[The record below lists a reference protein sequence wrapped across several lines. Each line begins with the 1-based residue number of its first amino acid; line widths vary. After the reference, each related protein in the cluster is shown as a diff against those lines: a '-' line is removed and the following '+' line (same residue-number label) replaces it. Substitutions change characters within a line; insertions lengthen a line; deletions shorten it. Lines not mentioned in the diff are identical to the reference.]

1 MIGSSR
7 KVICFLLTCTLLA
20 GTGCSGYKELVVG
33 DVKAVRFSTFEKGKL
48 GLEVDIP
55 VENPS
60 KMNFKISDVDIL
72 ILLNE
77 MPIGNITN
85 IQKVLIEKKS
95 DRVYT
100 FPLDVNISGLSGGS
114 KILLSIVGKG
124 SADIE
129 AKGYLK
135 VRSFVVGTKIPIQ
148 SKENLNLY

>member
-1 MIGSSR
+1 MMAKSKTIVLFLFISTLLIGS
-7 KVICFLLTCTLLA
+7 A
-20 GTGCSGYKELVVG
+20 CSGYKDLVVG
-33 DVKAVRFSTFEKGKL
+33 DVKEVRFSTFEKGKL

-60 KMNFKISDVDIL
+60 KMNFKISEVDIL

-77 MPIGNITN
+77 MLVGNITN

-95 DRVYT
+95 DKVYT
-100 FPLDVNISGLSGGS
+100 FPLDVNISGLSGGA

-124 SADIE
+124 RANIE

-135 VRSFVVGTKIPIQ
+135 VRSFIFGTKIPIQ
-148 SKENLNLY
+148 SKEDLNLY